1 MAGPYH
7 LGSENYYK
15 GNVILIVDNQT
26 ESFSEYL
33 CMMLQKNPK
42 AITVGTSSSGANGNV
57 HLYEFPGGVMTFL
70 TGLGVLD
77 SNYFPMNGR
86 GVKIDVSVLFETNT
100 ILTNVDPY
108 LSKAIEQTL
117 CAGL

>member
-1 MAGPYH
+1 
-7 LGSENYYK
+7 
-15 GNVILIVDNQT
+15 
-26 ESFSEYL
+26 
-33 CMMLQKNPK
+33 
-42 AITVGTSSSGANGNV
+42 
-57 HLYEFPGGVMTFL
+57 MTFL

-117 CAGL
+117 CAVL